1 MRRPDRMTL
10 ELRPLHGGSYTQ
22 FSLSGPVPS
31 DPQGPWLRRLLTM
44 LARWNGY
51 PVDVVLFVDAQTA
64 GWCEVW
70 ADALATVPARH
81 LEVTFLV
88 GGAAAGVEGRR

>member
-1 MRRPDRMTL
+1 MTL

-31 DPQGPWLRRLLTM
+31 SPHALGRLLTTFS
-44 LARWNGY
+44 RWSGY
-51 PVDVVLFVDAQTA
+51 PVSVALFVDAQTA

-70 ADALATVPARH
+70 ADAPSNVPAPH
-81 LEVTFLV
+81 LEVRFEVTPSP
-88 GGAAAGVEGRR
+88 ASPEGK